1 MLRRPVLE
9 SPRILFSRRG
19 AAPDLAKDDFRK
31 YPRVFTVFS
40 VEYALG
46 DRTVRA
52 RATSLGGGGLFLQG
66 QSLPE
71 GTEIS
76 LRFRPARH
84 LPVMQVRGVI
94 RYTLPAK
101 GSGVEFAEI
110 RHEDHQMILRLIHSK
125 SASRRKHPRVP
136 LATQIYSQE
145 CMSLAFSRDVS
156 RGGMFVETR
165 EPLPIGS
172 EITLRFHLGDDGPIV
187 VALAEVKYHVTK
199 LGMGVQF
206 REVST
211 ADRKRIEDYVAKAPK
226 LAEPAPEE

>member
-1 MLRRPVLE
+1 VLE
-9 SPRILFSRRG
+9 SPRILFSRLG
-19 AAPDLAKDDFRK
+19 AAPDLAKNESRM

-40 VEYALG
+40 VEYTFG

-52 RATSLGGGGLFLQG
+52 RASSLGGGGLFLQG

-84 LPVMQVRGVI
+84 LPVMQVRGKI
-94 RYTLPAK
+94 CYTLPSK
-101 GSGVEFAEI
+101 GSGVEFVEI
-110 RHEDHQMILRLIHSK
+110 RDEDHQMILRLIHSK

-136 LATQIYSQE
+136 LVTQIYCQE

-156 RGGMFVETR
+156 RGGMFVDTR
-165 EPLPIGS
+165 DPLPIGS

-187 VALAEVKYHVTK
+187 EALAEVKYHVTK
-199 LGMGVQF
+199 LGMGVRF
-206 REVST
+206 LELSA
-211 ADRKRIEDYVAKAPK
+211 ADRKRIDDYVAKAPK
-226 LAEPAPEE
+226 LVESAPEE